1 MAAGSDAARLAADL
15 AAVGPADAIVVTALI
30 DPRGALAAALRVFDA
45 ERVYVPAILRV
56 PMPAAA
62 SSGEAA

>member
-1 MAAGSDAARLAADL
+1 
-15 AAVGPADAIVVTALI
+15 
-30 DPRGALAAALRVFDA
+30 LAAALHVFDA

-56 PMPAAA
+56 PMPAAT

>member
-1 MAAGSDAARLAADL
+1 
-15 AAVGPADAIVVTALI
+15 VTALI